1 MRNKMNPFL
10 LLLLVSTIAAII
22 FWFKNASTRQGITA
36 LKAVLIIIGIII
48 IALVATARL
57 PILAAVPIVLIA
69 IFKQFA
75 ITKLLIPFIRLL
87 AGSQKARRASASM
100 INMNDQLA
108 IELLALPAT
117 PSREQIVQAHR
128 KKVRELEQ
136 QSTIDDVE
144 IAKLDLARE
153 YLINKLERT

>member
-1 MRNKMNPFL
+1 MNPFL
-10 LLLLVSTIAAII
+10 LLLLVCTITAVI

-36 LKAVLIIIGIII
+36 LKAILIIIGIII

-57 PILAAVPIVLIA
+57 PILAAVPIVLLA

-87 AGSQKARRASASM
+87 AGSQKARCASASM
-100 INMNDQLA
+100 VKMDEQLA
-108 IELLALPAT
+108 IQLLSLPAK

-128 KKVRELEQ
+128 TKVRELEQ
-136 QSTIDDVE
+136 QGTINDVE
-144 IAKLDLARE
+144 IAKLDVARE
-153 YLINKLERT
+153 YLINNLERS

>member
-1 MRNKMNPFL
+1 MNPFL
-10 LLLLVSTIAAII
+10 LLLLVCTITAVI

-36 LKAVLIIIGIII
+36 LKAILIIIGIII

-57 PILAAVPIVLIA
+57 PILVALPIVLLA

-87 AGSQKARRASASM
+87 AGSQKARCASASM
-100 INMNDQLA
+100 VKMDEQLA
-108 IELLALPAT
+108 IQLLSLPAK

-128 KKVRELEQ
+128 TKVRELEQ
-136 QSTIDDVE
+136 QGTINDVE
-144 IAKLDLARE
+144 IAKLDVARE
-153 YLINKLERT
+153 YLINNLERS